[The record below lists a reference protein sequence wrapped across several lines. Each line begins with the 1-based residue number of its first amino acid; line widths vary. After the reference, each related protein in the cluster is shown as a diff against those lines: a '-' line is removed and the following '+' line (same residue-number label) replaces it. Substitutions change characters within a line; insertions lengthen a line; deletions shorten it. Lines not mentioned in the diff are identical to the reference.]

1 MTNGYNGRHIK
12 ENAFNIIPA
21 SDSIIPKNNN
31 IIHMNKQWTMHFHFL
46 NMNILFIYIHTKEN
60 IERERERKVNDRE
73 RIEEDLYEVRRF
85 SIFSSP
91 ITIFLLS

>member
-1 MTNGYNGRHIK
+1 MTKGYNGRHIK
-12 ENAFNIIPA
+12 ENAFYIIPA

-46 NMNILFIYIHTKEN
+46 NMNILFIYIPVHTKEN

-73 RIEEDLYEVRRF
+73 NRGRF
-85 SIFSSP
+85 IFSSP

>member
-1 MTNGYNGRHIK
+1 MTNGCNGRHIK
-12 ENAFNIIPA
+12 ENAFYIIPA

-60 IERERERKVNDRE
+60 IDRERERKVNDRE

>member
-1 MTNGYNGRHIK
+1 
-12 ENAFNIIPA
+12 
-21 SDSIIPKNNN
+21 
-31 IIHMNKQWTMHFHFL
+31 MHFHFL

-73 RIEEDLYEVRRF
+73 RIEEDLYAVRRF